1 MPAVVTAG
9 SIEDMF
15 DGRQRVWLV
24 VLWNAGSTTGLCL
37 GPIYG
42 SYIMSV
48 LDWRWVF
55 YVSAM
60 VTGCCF
66 LALLFVR
73 ESRPSRILKGKIA
86 KLREEGVE
94 NLDWFNPD
102 HSPDFRSLVRLAVV
116 QPLKLLGT
124 EPIVI
129 MVTTISAV
137 SWGIIYLSTES
148 LPEIY
153 MSLSAD
159 FTSTT
164 SSLAFLAFLPGIAL
178 SFLPRLW
185 DSKIVHARL
194 QKGQPIEP

>member
-1 MPAVVTAG
+1 M
-9 SIEDMF
+9 
-15 DGRQRVWLV
+15 
-24 VLWNAGSTTGLCL
+24 
-37 GPIYG
+37 
-42 SYIMSV
+42 
-48 LDWRWVF
+48 
-55 YVSAM
+55 
-60 VTGCCF
+60 
-66 LALLFVR
+66 
-73 ESRPSRILKGKIA
+73 
-86 KLREEGVE
+86 E

-124 EPIVI
+124 EPIVV

-153 MSLSAD
+153 MSLSAN